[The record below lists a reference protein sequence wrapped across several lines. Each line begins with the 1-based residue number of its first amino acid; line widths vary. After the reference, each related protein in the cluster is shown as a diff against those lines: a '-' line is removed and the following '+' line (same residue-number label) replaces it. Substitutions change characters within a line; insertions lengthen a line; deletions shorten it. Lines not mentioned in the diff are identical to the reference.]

1 MLKFEN
7 NLHSNSK
14 LIALSEWSLGDTSS
28 QFNISSGNLHGA
40 FPRNEEFLLEL
51 LTHVRHSFVISCAA
65 HIELAGAKMSG
76 ESAAA
81 SKSRRLGQAEIDDA
95 IRRMTR
101 QGPSAASTPQE
112 GRQAGRQAQAVI
124 RAGRGRAGASPMLAR
139 LLARLQ
145 KAAARF
151 SCAQMAN
158 GPPSTVRRERESIDQ
173 RPHRGLFISRL
184 QCKRR
189 RRKIMTRVSSP
200 PGTTN

>member
-1 MLKFEN
+1 MTLVPNSISALGTCRRWIISEERGVSPRVT
-7 NLHSNSK
+7 HSRP
-14 LIALSEWSLGDTSS
+14 S
-28 QFNISSGNLHGA
+28 QLRYFM
-40 FPRNEEFLLEL
+40 R
-51 LTHVRHSFVISCAA
+51 RAA

-112 GRQAGRQAQAVI
+112 GRQAGRHRQSFEQAAGGQAPHLC
-124 RAGRGRAGASPMLAR
+124 SLAR

-158 GPPSTVRRERESIDQ
+158 GPPPSTVRRERESIDQ

-189 RRKIMTRVSSP
+189 RRKIMPPVSSP
-200 PGTTN
+200 PATTN